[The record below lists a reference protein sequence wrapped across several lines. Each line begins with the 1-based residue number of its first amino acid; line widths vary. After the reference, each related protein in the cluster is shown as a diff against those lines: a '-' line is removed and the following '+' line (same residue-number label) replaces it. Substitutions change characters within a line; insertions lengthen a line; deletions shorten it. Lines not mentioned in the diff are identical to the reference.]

1 MLCRLRVATVS
12 DETPPRIGTLPDQLQ
27 SSSCLTFARSLFHA
41 AEGKEL
47 FDQEFTFASAVSTYY
62 SLFHLG
68 GALILAYAS
77 RPRSP
82 DDTHA
87 SMRDALQ
94 KRWGKSQARSS
105 LNGSPYTFPDP
116 AEGIHHD
123 DVPVFLEREL
133 PEI

>member
-47 FDQEFTFASAVSTYY
+47 FDQEVVFASAVSTYY

-68 GALILAYAS
+68 GALMLAYYSGPVPPDDPHAS
-77 RPRSP
+77 TRTILEKEWRTLRPRTLS
-82 DDTHA
+82 
-87 SMRDALQ
+87 
-94 KRWGKSQARSS
+94 
-105 LNGSPYTFPDP
+105 NGVRYLPDP
-116 AEGIHHD
+116 AERI
-123 DVPVFLEREL
+123 P
-133 PEI
+133 